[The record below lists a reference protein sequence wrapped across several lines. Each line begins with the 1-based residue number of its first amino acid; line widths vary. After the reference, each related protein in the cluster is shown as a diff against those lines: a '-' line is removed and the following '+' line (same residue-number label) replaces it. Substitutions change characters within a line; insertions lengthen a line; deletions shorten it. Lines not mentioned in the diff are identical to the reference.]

1 MIDISSKLKEFVMI
15 VQNLSPI
22 SQSESQILE
31 TTFVPATG
39 PSPRSLRAFELS
51 SPR

>member
-31 TTFVPATG
+31 TTFVPATW